1 MTFIEASS
9 YLSLGIIF
17 ISMILIFIRLIKG
30 PSLSDRIV
38 ALDLLTVLIIGV
50 AGCYAIITNTTTV
63 LDIGIIIGLIG
74 FLGICAFAYYI
85 QKRAKL

>member
-9 YLSLGIIF
+9 YISLGIIF

-38 ALDLLTVLIIGV
+38 ALDLLMVLIIGI
-50 AGCYAIITNTTTV
+50 AGCYAIITRSVTV

-74 FLGICAFAYYI
+74 FLGTSAFAYYI
-85 QKRAKL
+85 QKRTKL